1 MSTSLLTPSMME
13 NNIQNQQNIELE
25 GDQKIVE
32 DNPNNQNLL
41 ADYKLVIDREIRQH
55 METKR
60 MSYTI
65 YQ

>member
-1 MSTSLLTPSMME
+1 ME

-55 METKR
+55 MEPKR